1 MTNKTKALALLAVLL
16 PGLLLAAPS
25 DAANKDQATAPAIN
39 LWVDLGL
46 GLISEE
52 YAAEKMKSLDA
63 DFESTLESETEA
75 LTSDLY
81 GVRHVSGEQFAA
93 LVAEMDVVSSF
104 STTTVIGRTKELG
117 YLEVKFFLTSSHAY
131 VAIVCAPLNDV
142 PEATRKKLI
151 APGTRR

>member
-1 MTNKTKALALLAVLL
+1 MTTKTKTLALLAVLL

-52 YAAEKMKSLDA
+52 DAAETMKSLDA
-63 DFESTLESETEA
+63 DFESALKSETEA
-75 LTSDLY
+75 LTSNLY

-104 STTTVIGRTKELG
+104 STTTVIGATKELG
-117 YLEVKFFLTSSHAY
+117 YLEVRFSLNGRHGY

-142 PEATRKKLI
+142 PEATREKVI